1 MQTALDYS
9 SQLVLVYLYHQQCL
23 CAVWYMIISRTTE
36 EALIQYL
43 SIKYMEVY
51 MGKKLDR
58 EISEAATLV
67 LVETLERIREQE
79 HLTNKGVMDYL
90 DSKGTTYLLKV

>member
-1 MQTALDYS
+1 
-9 SQLVLVYLYHQQCL
+9 
-23 CAVWYMIISRTTE
+23 
-36 EALIQYL
+36 
-43 SIKYMEVY
+43 

-67 LVETLERIREQE
+67 LVETLERIKEQE

-90 DSKGTTYLLKV
+90 DSKGTTYLLKVWDHIYVGMVFFIVYKLSDNLL

>member
-1 MQTALDYS
+1 
-9 SQLVLVYLYHQQCL
+9 
-23 CAVWYMIISRTTE
+23 
-36 EALIQYL
+36 
-43 SIKYMEVY
+43 

-67 LVETLERIREQE
+67 LVETLERIKEQE
-79 HLTNKGVMDYL
+79 HLTNKDVIDYL